1 MSERCVKTP
10 RPRLLRVSERTRR
23 KEATVERN
31 EHVDPFQSQTER
43 AETVPTESSEFIEI
57 RLLDKIETIES
68 KAVAR

>member
-1 MSERCVKTP
+1 M
-10 RPRLLRVSERTRR
+10 
-23 KEATVERN
+23 ERN